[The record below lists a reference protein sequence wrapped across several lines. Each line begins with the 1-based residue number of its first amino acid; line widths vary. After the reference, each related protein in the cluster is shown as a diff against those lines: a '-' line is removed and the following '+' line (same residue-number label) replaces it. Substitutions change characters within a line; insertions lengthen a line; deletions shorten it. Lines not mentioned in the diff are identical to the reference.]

1 MNRLTV
7 RIIVLEPSEWNQGNL
22 FGEIVS
28 ERGGDKL
35 KVRLTRRIK
44 GRTFSSNIL
53 MLTPSMKNETFKPLQ
68 QYYSVGVNGSIINE
82 HTNEEEFVISGNVTY
97 D

>member
-1 MNRLTV
+1 MSRPV
-7 RIIVLEPSEWNQGNL
+7 RIVVIEPIEWNAGNL
-22 FGEIVS
+22 FGEIIS
-28 ERGGDKL
+28 ERDGNKL

-44 GRTFSSNIL
+44 GKTFSNNIL
-53 MLTPSMKNETFKPLQ
+53 MLMPSIESETFKPLQ

-82 HTNEEEFVISGNVTY
+82 QTNEQVFVITGNVTY